1 MIQMALVI
9 QMVSFK
15 MIIKMDIEINL
26 IYDRKLQIKNY
37 KIYKISNKITKFTN
51 LLLVLYRRLQNFSN

>member
-51 LLLVLYRRLQNFSN
+51 LLLVLYKRLQNFSN

>member
-1 MIQMALVI
+1 MALVI

-37 KIYKISNKITKFTN
+37 KIFKLVTKLQNLQIYYWFFIRGYKI
-51 LLLVLYRRLQNFSN
+51 LVTR